1 METFLYRELNRA
13 NREKDMSK
21 VDTLGPIT
29 FALEE
34 VNEYESAGGKGL
46 GHFKCY
52 RGVKLTKK

>member
-13 NREKDMSK
+13 NREKDISK
-21 VDTLGPIT
+21 IDTLGPISL
-29 FALEE
+29 ALED
-34 VNEYESAGGKGL
+34 VNLSEEAGAKEL